1 MPPLANP
8 IDSISLHKSRAKKPR
23 ENGILRMASLLT
35 TIYAEVVK
43 TAAIRKF
50 SHASMRA
57 SSSPDSPYSPL
68 LLSRSCS
75 PGVLRKRPISE
86 RAWGRFARMRFAN
99 GDIDHLDADCGQ
111 NRRHSQSRT
120 PTPMLAK
127 LIPALASVS
136 STPSR
141 WQSLRLYGS
150 KTTPSHQQARPF
162 APAKTTLSCRQKVE
176 ALRLHADQR

>member
-1 MPPLANP
+1 
-8 IDSISLHKSRAKKPR
+8 
-23 ENGILRMASLLT
+23 MAGLLT
-35 TIYAEVVK
+35 TIYA
-43 TAAIRKF
+43 RGGQNCG
-50 SHASMRA
+50 
-57 SSSPDSPYSPL
+57 YSQILARFNARLVFARFALFAL

-75 PGVLRKRPISE
+75 PGVLQKRAISE
-86 RAWGRFARMRFAN
+86 RAWGRFARMWFAN
-99 GDIDHLDADCGQ
+99 GGDIDHLDADCGQ

-127 LIPALASVS
+127 LIPALNPRALASVS

-141 WQSLRLYGS
+141 WQSLRLYSS

-176 ALRLHADQR
+176 ALRPHADQR

>member
-1 MPPLANP
+1 
-8 IDSISLHKSRAKKPR
+8 
-23 ENGILRMASLLT
+23 MASLLT
-35 TIYAEVVK
+35 TIYA
-43 TAAIRKF
+43 R
-50 SHASMRA
+50 SGQNCG
-57 SSSPDSPYSPL
+57 YSQILARFNARLVFTRFALFAL

-75 PGVLRKRPISE
+75 PGVLQKRAISE
-86 RAWGRFARMRFAN
+86 RAWGRFARMWFAN
-99 GDIDHLDADCGQ
+99 GGDIDHLDADCGQ
-111 NRRHSQSRT
+111 NRHYSQSRT

-127 LIPALASVS
+127 LIPARGLVS

>member
-1 MPPLANP
+1 MT
-8 IDSISLHKSRAKKPR
+8 
-23 ENGILRMASLLT
+23 SLLT

-50 SHASMRA
+50 SHASMIA

-68 LLSRSCS
+68 LLSGSCS
-75 PGVLRKRPISE
+75 PGVLQKRPISE

-99 GDIDHLDADCGQ
+99 GGDIDHLDADCGQ

-127 LIPALASVS
+127 LIPALNPRALASVS

-150 KTTPSHQQARPF
+150 KTMPSHQQARPF

-176 ALRLHADQR
+176 ALRLHTDQR